1 MKFLAPLRLSFAARD
16 QLTRHNGTNPLDGT
30 RTIPQHLANGKT
42 YYGWWIV
49 FAAFLNLFLVVGVI
63 FYGFPAFYPYFV
75 QDLHFTRAQLTQG
88 FLLGFLFA
96 GLPFGIIAGAL
107 IDRVGARAVIL
118 GGVALVSGSL
128 ILMSRVTQFWQFE
141 LLCIV
146 EVIGYV
152 FAGPLSNQVLVAK
165 WFERRRGQAMGYAY
179 LGLGLGGVAAPLLV
193 NYLARTLGWRPA
205 LEIIG
210 AAIALVL
217 VPTGLWITRST
228 PADRGIDPKQFGE
241 SLAREQSPHS
251 PPPASAGVAQAVR
264 TAPFWLILL
273 GSTLAIGAIGAVI
286 QHFILFLKD
295 SGYSA
300 TVASRYLS
308 ILLTASLGGRV
319 VVGYI
324 ADRFSKSFIMAI
336 FYFLIGASVLLLGS
350 PTIHRRHL
358 GVRRH
363 LRIFDG
369 CRLHADPAR
378 GFRKFRHRLARQNSR
393 PDHHGLFDRSVG
405 RPMVRRQTLRRP
417 SQLRPGVDAHRDIR
431 NDRRSRLRHLSSSR
445 RRLRSSS
452 MRSAARSAA
461 HHRIL
466 SNFQNSEAPPTSPT

>member
-1 MKFLAPLRLSFAARD
+1 VPHSP
-16 QLTRHNGTNPLDGT
+16 TTT
-30 RTIPQHLANGKT
+30 EANRSTEPGNAVSHTSGET

-49 FAAFLNLFLVVGVI
+49 VAAFLNLFLVVGVI
-63 FYGFPAFYPYFV
+63 FYGFPAFYPYFI
-75 QDLHFTRAQLTQG
+75 QDLHFSRAQLTQG

-107 IDRVGARAVIL
+107 IDRIGARAVIL
-118 GGVALVSGSL
+118 AGIGLVSASL
-128 ILMSRVTQFWQFE
+128 ILMSRVSQFWQFE

-152 FAGPLSNQVLVAK
+152 FAGPIANQVLVAR

-179 LGLGLGGVAAPLLV
+179 LGLGLGGVVAPILV
-193 NYLARTLGWRPA
+193 NYLARTLGWRHA

-241 SLAREQSPHS
+241 ASDRVEAAL
-251 PPPASAGVAQAVR
+251 PAPAAGGVAHAVR

-273 GSTLAIGAIGAVI
+273 GSALAIGAIGAVI

-295 SGYSA
+295 SGYST

-308 ILLTASLGGRV
+308 ILLAASLGGRV

-336 FYFLIGASVLLLGS
+336 FYFLIGASVLLLAHPQSTTAVWAFTLIFGFS
-350 PTIHRRHL
+350 MGADYMLIPLVVSENFGTASL
-358 GVRRH
+358 GK
-363 LRIFDG
+363 I
-369 CRLHADPAR
+369 
-378 GFRKFRHRLARQNSR
+378 LALIIMGYSVGQWAGPWFVGR
-393 PDHHGLFDRSVG
+393 LFDAHHNYDLAW
-405 RPMVRRQTLRRP
+405 TLIAVFAMIGAVAIYATYLH
-417 SQLRPGVDAHRDIR
+417 S
-431 NDRRSRLRHLSSSR
+431 RRSHSSK
-445 RRLRSSS
+445 
-452 MRSAARSAA
+452 A
-461 HHRIL
+461 
-466 SNFQNSEAPPTSPT
+466 

>member
-1 MKFLAPLRLSFAARD
+1 MTHSSATTDAARSIAPPP
-16 QLTRHNGTNPLDGT
+16 NPTPNASGE
-30 RTIPQHLANGKT
+30 T

-49 FAAFLNLFLVVGVI
+49 FAAFLNLFLVVGII

-107 IDRVGARAVIL
+107 IDRVGAKAVIL
-118 GGVALVSGSL
+118 AGVALVSGSL
-128 ILMSRVTQFWQFE
+128 ILMSRITAFWQFE

-152 FAGPLSNQVLVAK
+152 FAGPIANQVLVAR

-179 LGLGLGGVAAPLLV
+179 LGLGLGGVVAPILV

-210 AAIALVL
+210 TAIGLVL
-217 VPTGLWITRST
+217 IPTGLWITRST

-241 SLAREQSPHS
+241 SSLENKISA
-251 PPPASAGVAQAVR
+251 PAVAPAGVAQAIR

-336 FYFLIGASVLLLGS
+336 FYFLIGASVLLLAHPQSTLAVWAFAAIFGFS
-350 PTIHRRHL
+350 MGADYMLIPLVVSENFGTASL
-358 GVRRH
+358 GK
-363 LRIFDG
+363 I
-369 CRLHADPAR
+369 
-378 GFRKFRHRLARQNSR
+378 LALIIMGYSVGQWAGPWFVGR
-393 PDHHGLFDRSVG
+393 LFDARHNYDLAWTLIAIFAMVGAVAIYATYLRS
-405 RPMVRRQTLRRP
+405 
-417 SQLRPGVDAHRDIR
+417 
-431 NDRRSRLRHLSSSR
+431 RRSASTK
-445 RRLRSSS
+445 
-452 MRSAARSAA
+452 A
-461 HHRIL
+461 
-466 SNFQNSEAPPTSPT
+466 

>member
-1 MKFLAPLRLSFAARD
+1 M
-16 QLTRHNGTNPLDGT
+16 NPGSSAT
-30 RTIPQHLANGKT
+30 QSNAKT

-63 FYGFPAFYPYFV
+63 FYGFPAFYPYFI

-118 GGVALVSGSL
+118 GGIALVAGSL
-128 ILMSRVTQFWQFE
+128 ILMSRVQHFWQFE
-141 LLCIV
+141 LLCII

-179 LGLGLGGVAAPLLV
+179 LGLGLGGVVAPLLV
-193 NYLARTLGWRPA
+193 NYLARTLGWRHA

-210 AAIALVL
+210 TAIALVL

-228 PADRGIDPKQFGE
+228 PADIGIDPKQFDE
-241 SLAREQSPHS
+241 TSSVAKSALPAA
-251 PPPASAGVAQAVR
+251 ASAGVAHAVR

-300 TVASRYLS
+300 TLASRDLS

-336 FYFLIGASVLLLGS
+336 FYFLIGASVLLLAHPQSTLAIWAFAALFGFS
-350 PTIHRRHL
+350 MGADYMLIPLVVSENFGTASL
-358 GVRRH
+358 GK
-363 LRIFDG
+363 I
-369 CRLHADPAR
+369 
-378 GFRKFRHRLARQNSR
+378 LALIIMGYSIGQWAG
-393 PDHHGLFDRSVG
+393 PWFVGKLFDHHHNYDLAWTLIAVFAMIGSAAIYATYLHS
-405 RPMVRRQTLRRP
+405 RRQ
-417 SQLRPGVDAHRDIR
+417 
-431 NDRRSRLRHLSSSR
+431 RS
-445 RRLRSSS
+445 
-452 MRSAARSAA
+452 
-461 HHRIL
+461 
-466 SNFQNSEAPPTSPT
+466 

>member
-1 MKFLAPLRLSFAARD
+1 MQPVNSTSQTAS
-16 QLTRHNGTNPLDGT
+16 G
-30 RTIPQHLANGKT
+30 T
-42 YYGWWIV
+42 YYGWLIV
-49 FAAFLNLFLVVGVI
+49 FAAFLNLFLVVGII

-96 GLPFGIIAGAL
+96 GLPFGIVAGTL
-107 IDRVGARAVIL
+107 IDRIGARTVIL
-118 GGVALVSGSL
+118 AGVALVSGSL
-128 ILMSRVTQFWQFE
+128 ILMSRITAFWQFE

-152 FAGPLSNQVLVAK
+152 FAGPIGNQVLVAR

-193 NYLARTLGWRPA
+193 NYLARNYGWRSA
-205 LEIIG
+205 LQLIG

-217 VPTGLWITRST
+217 VPTGLWITRSQ

-241 SLAREQSPHS
+241 SSGENKAALPTT
-251 PPPASAGVAQAVR
+251 ASAGVAQAVR
-264 TAPFWLILL
+264 TMPFWLILL

-300 TVASRYLS
+300 TIASRYLS

-336 FYFLIGASVLLLGS
+336 FYFLIGASVLLLAYPQSTNAVWAFAAIFGFS
-350 PTIHRRHL
+350 MGADYMLIPLVVSENFGTASLTTTTI
-358 GVRRH
+358 
-363 LRIFDG
+363 
-369 CRLHADPAR
+369 
-378 GFRKFRHRLARQNSR
+378 S
-393 PDHHGLFDRSVG
+393 HGK
-405 RPMVRRQTLRRP
+405 
-417 SQLRPGVDAHRDIR
+417 
-431 NDRRSRLRHLSSSR
+431 SSR
-445 RRLRSSS
+445 YSRWPVL
-452 MRSAARSAA
+452 
-461 HHRIL
+461 
-466 SNFQNSEAPPTSPT
+466 P

>member
-1 MKFLAPLRLSFAARD
+1 MEPSNSAPSS
-16 QLTRHNGTNPLDGT
+16 TSSSGE
-30 RTIPQHLANGKT
+30 T

-49 FAAFLNLFLVVGVI
+49 FAAFLNLFLVVGII
-63 FYGFPAFYPYFV
+63 FYGFPAFYPYFI
-75 QDLHFTRAQLTQG
+75 QELHFTRAQLTQG

-107 IDRVGARAVIL
+107 IDRIGARSVIL
-118 GGVALVSGSL
+118 CGVALVAGSL
-128 ILMSRVTQFWQFE
+128 ILMSRITAFWQFE

-152 FAGPLSNQVLVAK
+152 FAGPIANQVLIAR

-179 LGLGLGGVAAPLLV
+179 LGLGLGGVVAPILV
-193 NYLARTLGWRPA
+193 NYLARSLGWRPA

-210 AAIALVL
+210 VAIALVL
-217 VPTGLWITRST
+217 VPTGIWITRSN

-241 SLAREQSPHS
+241 SSGENKSAPATAA
-251 PPPASAGVAQAVR
+251 PTPIAASAGVTQAMQTV
-264 TAPFWLILL
+264 PFWLILL

-336 FYFLIGASVLLLGS
+336 FYFLIGASVLLLAYPQSTAAVWTFAAIFGFS
-350 PTIHRRHL
+350 MGADYMLIPLVVSENFGTASL
-358 GVRRH
+358 GKI
-363 LRIFDG
+363 L
-369 CRLHADPAR
+369 
-378 GFRKFRHRLARQNSR
+378 
-393 PDHHGLFDRSVG
+393 GLIIMGYSVG
-405 RPMVRRQTLRRP
+405 QWAGPWFVGRMFDTHHNYDLAWKLIAIFAMMGAVLIYLTFVR
-417 SQLRPGVDAHRDIR
+417 S
-431 NDRRSRLRHLSSSR
+431 RRSSR
-445 RRLRSSS
+445 
-452 MRSAARSAA
+452 
-461 HHRIL
+461 
-466 SNFQNSEAPPTSPT
+466 

>member
-1 MKFLAPLRLSFAARD
+1 VTNSHATTESSRPIRRNNAANRA
-16 QLTRHNGTNPLDGT
+16 GGE
-30 RTIPQHLANGKT
+30 T

-49 FAAFLNLFLVVGVI
+49 LAAFLNLFLVVGII

-118 GGVALVSGSL
+118 GGVALVAGSL
-128 ILMSRVTQFWQFE
+128 ILMSRISHFWQFE

-152 FAGPLSNQVLVAK
+152 FAGPIANQVLVAR

-179 LGLGLGGVAAPLLV
+179 LGLGLGGVVAPILV
-193 NYLARTLGWRPA
+193 NYLARTLGWRTA
-205 LEIIG
+205 LELIG
-210 AAIALVL
+210 AAIAVVL
-217 VPTGLWITRST
+217 IPTGVWITRSK
-228 PADRGIDPKQFGE
+228 PADIRVDPQQFGE
-241 SLAREQSPHS
+241 TLAVTKTASGPAS
-251 PPPASAGVAQAVR
+251 PPANVAQAVR

-336 FYFLIGASVLLLGS
+336 FYFLIGASVLLLAYPRSTSSIWAFALVFGFS
-350 PTIHRRHL
+350 MGADYMLIPLVVSENFGTASL
-358 GVRRH
+358 GK
-363 LRIFDG
+363 I
-369 CRLHADPAR
+369 
-378 GFRKFRHRLARQNSR
+378 LALIIMGYSVGQWAG
-393 PDHHGLFDRSVG
+393 PWFVGHLFDANHNYDLAWKLIALFAMIGSGAIYLTAVRS
-405 RPMVRRQTLRRP
+405 
-417 SQLRPGVDAHRDIR
+417 
-431 NDRRSRLRHLSSSR
+431 RRS
-445 RRLRSSS
+445 
-452 MRSAARSAA
+452 A
-461 HHRIL
+461 
-466 SNFQNSEAPPTSPT
+466 SNKA

>member
-1 MKFLAPLRLSFAARD
+1 MSNSPATTPPHSLEPPPGS
-16 QLTRHNGTNPLDGT
+16 T
-30 RTIPQHLANGKT
+30 ANATGET

-49 FAAFLNLFLVVGVI
+49 LAAFLNLFLVVGII

-118 GGVALVSGSL
+118 AGVALVSGSL
-128 ILMSRVTQFWQFE
+128 ILMSRITEFWQFE

-152 FAGPLSNQVLVAK
+152 FAGPIANQVLVAR

-179 LGLGLGGVAAPLLV
+179 LGLGLGGVVAPLLV
-193 NYLARTLGWRPA
+193 NYLARTLGWRNA

-210 AAIALVL
+210 VAIALVL
-217 VPTGLWITRST
+217 VPTGLWITRSK
-228 PADRGIDPKQFGE
+228 PADRGIDPKNFGE
-241 SLAREQSPHS
+241 IPVVNKVPSAGAPLAP
-251 PPPASAGVAQAVR
+251 AGVAQAVK

-300 TVASRYLS
+300 TVAAHYLS
-308 ILLTASLGGRV
+308 ILLTASLAGRV

-324 ADRFSKSFIMAI
+324 ADRFSKSLIMAI
-336 FYFLIGASVLLLGS
+336 FYFLIGASVLLLAHPQSTLAIWAFASIFGFS
-350 PTIHRRHL
+350 MGADYMLIPLVVSENFGTASL
-358 GVRRH
+358 GK
-363 LRIFDG
+363 I
-369 CRLHADPAR
+369 
-378 GFRKFRHRLARQNSR
+378 LALIIMGYSVGQWAG
-393 PDHHGLFDRSVG
+393 PWFVGKLFDARHNYELAW
-405 RPMVRRQTLRRP
+405 TLIAVFAMIGAVAVYATY
-417 SQLRPGVDAHRDIR
+417 LW
-431 NDRRSRLRHLSSSR
+431 SR
-445 RRLRSSS
+445 RRPLTR
-452 MRSAARSAA
+452 
-461 HHRIL
+461 
-466 SNFQNSEAPPTSPT
+466 